1 MVSRLAESVDRA
13 LHTRS
18 GNSQHK
24 EIEGIP
30 DLSDE
35 KASIASRGNVKS
47 GAAIEAADSGLH
59 LSGKASFGEKRP
71 SWNRRELYP
80 YTVRG
85 VRRALRNRMGRSE
98 RARARARERGGGR
111 ESKREELEEGEW
123 DGGVGMSASRI

>member
-1 MVSRLAESVDRA
+1 VVSRLAESVDRA

-35 KASIASRGNVKS
+35 KASIASRGNVKG
-47 GAAIEAADSGLH
+47 GAATEAADPGLH
-59 LSGKASFGEKRP
+59 LSGKASFGEKQP

-85 VRRALRNRMGRSE
+85 VRRALGIEWAGARGRGRGRGRGDGE
-98 RARARARERGGGR
+98 GNQREKNLKR
-111 ESKREELEEGEW
+111 ESGT
-123 DGGVGMSASRI
+123 GV